1 MNLFLSKLE
10 VAELTGRKQRQKQL
24 EQLTTMRI
32 TFTLDAFGWPKV
44 LRRAIEIDLGANSS
58 WQSRKS
64 RSTLKDSELNLGD
77 KSYG

>member
-24 EQLTTMRI
+24 EQLTAMRI
-32 TFTLDAFGWPKV
+32 TFTIDAFGWPKV
-44 LRRAIEIDLGANSS
+44 LRKTIEAELGASS
-58 WQSRKS
+58 TWQSTKS

-77 KSYG
+77 